1 MINIILLKQQVWE
14 LEKVGKRVP
23 IYILLREKWSKET
36 DRSQLALL
44 VIQQMVYFLDDLE
57 GPPIPIE
64 QEDEYELYHSFLQE
78 ALQYGMKHCLHDKMF
93 LWQMCYYLEGDAT
106 YHFLYGETIPVKSVD
121 AIKEELFALARRYFP
136 ESKLF
141 ALIPAIVH
149 IDYLYLQSIGKHDRL
164 MIAEELSQWNLQS
177 NAVDDDLKEL
187 FEDIVSD
194 HSSQT

>member
-1 MINIILLKQQVWE
+1 MDATIWLKQQIWE
-14 LEKVGKRVP
+14 LEKAGKRVP
-23 IYILLREKWSKET
+23 IYTLLREKWSKET

-44 VIQQMVYFLDDLE
+44 VIQQMVFFLIDLE

-93 LWQMCYYLEGDAT
+93 LWQMCYFLEGDAI
-106 YHFLYGETIPVKSVD
+106 YHFLYGETIPVKSAD

-141 ALIPAIVH
+141 ALIPAIGS
-149 IDYLYLQSIGKHDRL
+149 IDYAYLQSIGKHDRL

-177 NAVDDDLKEL
+177 NAVDDDLKDM
-187 FEDIVSD
+187 FKDIVSD
-194 HSSQT
+194 NSSQS

>member
-1 MINIILLKQQVWE
+1 MIDIILLKQQISA
-14 LEKVGKRVP
+14 LEKAGKRIP
-23 IYILLREKWSKET
+23 IYTLLREKWSKEA
-36 DRSQLALL
+36 DRPQLALL
-44 VIQQMVYFLDDLE
+44 VIQQMVFFLIDLE

-93 LWQMCYYLEGDAT
+93 LWQMCYFLEGDAT
-106 YHFLYGETIPVKSVD
+106 YHFLYGETIPEKSVD
-121 AIKEELFALARRYFP
+121 AIKEELYALSRRYFP

-141 ALIPAIVH
+141 TLILPIMQ

-164 MIAEELSQWNLQS
+164 MIAEELSQWKLQS

-194 HSSQT
+194 ISSQT